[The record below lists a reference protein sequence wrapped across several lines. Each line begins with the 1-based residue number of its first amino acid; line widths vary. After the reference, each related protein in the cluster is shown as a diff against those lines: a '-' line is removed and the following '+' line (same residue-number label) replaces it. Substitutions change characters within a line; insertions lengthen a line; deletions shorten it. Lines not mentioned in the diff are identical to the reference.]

1 MIEKKCYFYNVG
13 TTFDKNDFKE
23 LKDDWNCNPHCC
35 KSDLCNGLYC
45 EDYGINFNKEE
56 TIKNIKKYVEIGV
69 NNTYGYMKEVT
80 ISLPKDLWK
89 EIYTSLVEDY
99 RFKNIKDAKNN
110 GIIPYEFHEIIEDYS
125 SYWEEPDI
133 SFWKDNGDI
142 KQNVI
147 HVLKES
153 ELDSET
159 INWVNDN
166 LYHTSK
172 ETEIGGI

>member
-1 MIEKKCYFYNVG
+1 
-13 TTFDKNDFKE
+13 
-23 LKDDWNCNPHCC
+23 
-35 KSDLCNGLYC
+35 
-45 EDYGINFNKEE
+45 
-56 TIKNIKKYVEIGV
+56 
-69 NNTYGYMKEVT
+69 MKEII

-99 RFKNIKDAKNN
+99 RFKNIRDARNK
-110 GIIPYEFHEIIEDYS
+110 GIIPYEYYEIIEDYS

-133 SFWKDNGDI
+133 SFWKDNGNI

-159 INWVNDN
+159 MKWINDN
-166 LYHTSK
+166 LYYTSK
-172 ETEIGGI
+172 ENEIGGM